1 VDSVVLTLDGSVARI
16 ELNRPDRKNALD
28 TSAWRALQQAL
39 AAVSTSGEVRIL
51 IMSGAG
57 GNFSAGAD
65 VSGDSAPS
73 HPTQLERMEWFNE
86 VVLALH
92 RLTIPTIAKVDGLA
106 IGIGMNLAL
115 ACDFVIASDRAR
127 FSQIF
132 IKRALSVD
140 GGGSWLLPR
149 IVGLQRAKALCM
161 LGDMIGAHSAA
172 EMGLVSWV
180 VEADR
185 LDKTVDELAET
196 LCKNSRLAM
205 AQTKRLLNEAGDLD
219 LEQAM
224 QNEARAQAINVASDE
239 FAAAI
244 ARFSAAGAH
253 KHEKEPVDG

>member
-1 VDSVVLTLDGSVARI
+1 MDPVVLTLDGSVARI
-16 ELNRPDRKNALD
+16 VLNRPERKNALD
-28 TSAWRALQQAL
+28 TSAWRGLERAL
-39 AAVSTSGEVRIL
+39 ATVAGSADVRIL
-51 IMSGAG
+51 ILSGAG

-65 VSGDSAPS
+65 VSGDSTPS
-73 HPTQLERMEWFNE
+73 HPTQLERMEWFNQ

-92 RLTIPTIAKVDGLA
+92 RLPIPTIAKVDGLA
-106 IGIGMNLAL
+106 VGVGMNLAL
-115 ACDFVIASDRAR
+115 ACDFVIASRRAR

-149 IVGLQRAKALCM
+149 LVGLQRAKAMCLK
-161 LGDMIGAHSAA
+161 GDMFDADSAA
-172 EMGLVSWV
+172 EMGVVSWV

-185 LDKTVDELAET
+185 LDQEVNELAET
-196 LCKNSRLAM
+196 LCNNSRLAM

-224 QNEARAQAINVASDE
+224 QNEARAQAINVASEE

-244 ARFSAAGAH
+244 AQFTAGADQG
-253 KHEKEPVDG
+253 KKETVDG